1 MLGALLI
8 SAVIFSQTLVN
19 YPLNS
24 NLSPNPAPVVGLNP
38 TLQYFDPP
46 STTPVPNPNHYF
58 GFLNFENSGD
68 FLQFNFDVAANED
81 ITVKVTAGTA
91 VFLSSISG
99 NIQIFCQVGTDLE
112 TKLDEQNLSASGFI
126 DLDNISFS
134 LAVPQAAVPSRIKI
148 RIVGNITSS
157 SGSSID
163 YFGINNISL
172 VKETTSI
179 SVISTKTPAPSF
191 ITHSSSASL
200 AKDTDFG
207 NLLTNEEQVE
217 KTYQIKNTG
226 SRDLK
231 ISSIDIVPN
240 NQGFT
245 ITGPLLTTLTPNQT
259 TTFKVKFAPTDQ
271 GISTA
276 EVAISGNIV
285 PDNPF
290 RFEVKGSGKSCN
302 LSPVPI
308 AEYGFEG
315 TAPTNFPVAPISGN
329 VKVIGNT
336 AANPNPNNLGGR
348 LWPNGNLYSADS
360 STRSWYVR
368 GNDTGEVTFE
378 FGPVDISIQQQ
389 VSINFE
395 VAAFGLTDDSNSG
408 VNDNDYVILQV
419 LNPPST
425 TWIDALTLVGGNN
438 GTRRKYA
445 YGGAETVTKLDTQI
459 YTPVTVNNNNTKQY
473 GKFALNLPTTA
484 LSSTFKFRIK
494 AYTSRT
500 RISGTN
506 YNYNLWLIDNVHI
519 DAGNAKVKTWNGLAW
534 SGTENN
540 LKPSPREKAVF
551 DGNYDFTATDN
562 TTSFTICECEVKSG
576 MLTIP
581 NDKAL
586 TVRNKIVN
594 NALDNNF
601 IIKDGGNLLQE
612 ENSAINTGNI
622 TAQKLFT
629 FTNGSN
635 PINDRKQ
642 YNYVISPVVGQNVK
656 TIYSGT
662 NTAIYFSEASN
673 FFYGSDGS
681 YIPGRGLGLKEP
693 TKASVSTST
702 VTANYVGVPYN
713 GNLQFPLA
721 HTTTQADPTNRGYN
735 LVGNPYPSN
744 LDIENLY
751 DANAAKIGATF
762 YFWDNRGNT
771 AFAQEGSGY
780 SGDNYAKYNAASGTG
795 VGSGTKAIGAPDATR
810 IPNRYVKVGTG
821 FILQALSNAN
831 AQTLNFNNSMRSN
844 DNSGPGF
851 LGKSHQLEE
860 KDRYWLTLKTPSD
873 IEVMNAVVYFA
884 TGSKAVG
891 PEDTKTFGGSDD
903 IFTIVDDQQL
913 TIQGRNQFKSSDII
927 YLGLSLF
934 QAGTHTISIF
944 DQQGVFANGQTIYLK
959 DILTGT
965 ITNLSQGAY
974 SFEASKGEINERFQV
989 IYKPEI
995 FLVTDSVVRE
1005 GVVIYRD
1012 NDKFIIQ
1019 SPKIIASVEV
1029 YDLSGKMI
1037 ADLKSNNR
1045 QAVLDSSFYAKGMYV
1060 LRIKMIDGEL
1070 TNKKIL
1076 KQ

>member
-58 GFLNFENSGD
+58 GFLNFQNTGD

-81 ITVKVTAGTA
+81 ITLKVTAGTA

-148 RIVGNITSS
+148 RIVGNITTS

-179 SVISTKTPAPSF
+179 SVISTKTPTPSF

-207 NLLTNEEQVE
+207 SLLTNEDQVE

-245 ITGPLLTTLTPNQT
+245 ITGPLQTTLTPNQT

-315 TAPTNFPVAPISGN
+315 TAPTNFPVAPVPGGTVKIISG
-329 VKVIGNT
+329 T
-336 AANPNPNNLGGR
+336 SSASTPNLGT
-348 LWPNGNLYSADS
+348 LYPSGNLYSPAS
-360 STRSWYVR
+360 PTRSWYVR

-378 FGPVDISIQQQ
+378 FGPVDISTQQQ

-425 TWIDALTLVGGNN
+425 TWINALTLEGSNN
-438 GTRRKYA
+438 STRRKY
-445 YGGAETVTKLDTQI
+445 GFGATGIVTKLDTQI
-459 YTPVTVNNNNTKQY
+459 YTPVTTFNTNGTKY
-473 GKFALNLPTTA
+473 GKFVLNLPTTA
-484 LSSTFKFRIK
+484 LSSNFKFRIK
-494 AYTSRT
+494 AYTSRSDYSNNPKK
-500 RISGTN
+500 RDH
-506 YNYNLWLIDNVHI
+506 NLWLIDNVYI
-519 DAGNAKVKTWNGLAW
+519 AAGNAKVKTWNGLAW

-540 LKPSPREKAVF
+540 LRPSPREKAVF

-576 MLTIP
+576 TLTIP

-586 TVRNKIVN
+586 TVRNKIIN

-635 PINDRKQ
+635 AVNDRKQ

-744 LDIENLY
+744 LDVDKLY
-751 DANAAKIGATF
+751 ADNSTKIDATF

-771 AFAQEGSGY
+771 IFAQQGSGY
-780 SGDNYAKYNAASGTG
+780 TGNNYAMYNASSGTG
-795 VGSGTKAIGAPDATR
+795 TSIGTVFGTER
-810 IPNRYVKVGTG
+810 IPTKDVKVGAA
-821 FILQALSNAN
+821 FLVQAKSTAN
-831 AQTLNFNNSMRSN
+831 GRTLNFTNAMRSSN
-844 DNSGPGF
+844 NSGPGF
-851 LGKSHQLEE
+851 LGKSAQNEQ
-860 KDRYWLTLKTPSD
+860 KDRYWLTLKTPS
-873 IEVMNAVVYFA
+873 EMEFMNAVVYLPN
-884 TGSKAVG
+884 GSKTIG
-891 PEDTKTFGGSDD
+891 PEDTESVEGSDD
-903 IFTIVDDQQL
+903 IFTIVNNKKL
-913 TIQGRNQFKSSDII
+913 AIQGRDQFENTDVLN
-927 YLGLSLF
+927 LGISLF
-934 QAGTHTISIF
+934 RTGTHTISIYGKE
-944 DQQGVFANGQTIYLK
+944 GVFANGQNIYLK
-959 DILTGT
+959 DKQTGT
-965 ITNLSQGAY
+965 ITNLTEGSY
-974 SFEASKGEINERFQV
+974 TFEANAGESTGRFEI
-989 IYKPEI
+989 IYRPETT
-995 FLVTDSVVRE
+995 LLMDSVLKDR
-1005 GVVIYRD
+1005 VVVYRD
-1012 NDKFIIQ
+1012 SDNFVVQ
-1019 SPKIIASVEV
+1019 SPKTIALVEV
-1029 YDLSGKMI
+1029 YDLSGKLITM
-1037 ADLKSNNR
+1037 LKANNKLVILN
-1045 QAVLDSSFYAKGMYV
+1045 ASFFFKGMYV
-1060 LRIKMIDGEL
+1060 LRIKTIDGEI

>member
-1 MLGALLI
+1 MI

-46 STTPVPNPNHYF
+46 SSTPVPNPNHYF
-58 GFLNFENSGD
+58 GYLNFENSGD

-81 ITVKVTAGTA
+81 ITLKVTAGTA

-245 ITGPLLTTLTPNQT
+245 ITGSLLTTLTPNQT

-315 TAPTNFPVAPISGN
+315 TAPTNFPVAPVPGGN
-329 VKVIGNT
+329 VKIISGT
-336 AANPNPNNLGGR
+336 SSASTPSLGT
-348 LWPNGNLYSADS
+348 LYPSGNLYSS
-360 STRSWYVR
+360 SSANRSWYVR
-368 GNDTGEVTFE
+368 GTETNAVTFE
-378 FGPVDISIQQQ
+378 FGPVDLSAQQQ

-395 VAAFGLTDDSNSG
+395 VAAFATSNSSG
-408 VNDNDYVILQV
+408 VYKSDNVILQIW
-419 LNPPST
+419 NPNLST
-425 TWIDALTLVGGNN
+425 PAWIDALTLEGSNN
-438 GTRRKYA
+438 ISSPRKYA
-445 YGGAETVTKLDTQI
+445 YGAAGTVTKLENDIFT
-459 YTPVTVNNNNTKQY
+459 TFTTNNSGSNSY
-473 GKFALNLPTTA
+473 GKFLLKLPVSVLT
-484 LSSTFKFRIK
+484 SNFKFRIK
-494 AYTSRT
+494 ATTGSNNR
-500 RISGTN
+500 
-506 YNYNLWLIDNVHI
+506 LWLIDNVHI

-540 LKPSPREKAVF
+540 LRPSPREKAVF

-562 TTSFTICECEVKSG
+562 TTSFTVCECEVKSG
-576 MLTIP
+576 TLTIP

-594 NALDNNF
+594 DALDNNF

-612 ENSAINTGNI
+612 ENSAINTGSI

-635 PINDRKQ
+635 PVNDRKQ

-744 LDIENLY
+744 LDVDKLY
-751 DANAAKIGATF
+751 ADNSTKIDATF

-771 AFAQEGSGY
+771 IFAQQGSGY
-780 SGDNYAKYNAASGTG
+780 TGNNYAMYNASSGTG
-795 VGSGTKAIGAPDATR
+795 TSIGTVFGTER
-810 IPNRYVKVGTG
+810 IPTKDVKVGAA
-821 FILQALSNAN
+821 FLVQAKSTAN
-831 AQTLNFNNSMRSN
+831 GRILNFTNAMRSSN
-844 DNSGPGF
+844 NSGPGF
-851 LGKSHQLEE
+851 LGKSPQNEQ
-860 KDRYWLTLKTPSD
+860 KDRYWLTLKTPS
-873 IEVMNAVVYFA
+873 EMEFMNAVVYLPN
-884 TGSKAVG
+884 GSKTIG
-891 PEDTKTFGGSDD
+891 PEDTESVEGSDD
-903 IFTIVDDQQL
+903 IFTIVNNKKL
-913 TIQGRNQFKSSDII
+913 AIQGRDQFENTDVLN
-927 YLGLSLF
+927 LGISLF
-934 QAGTHTISIF
+934 RTGTHTISIYGKE
-944 DQQGVFANGQTIYLK
+944 GVFANGQNIYLK
-959 DILTGT
+959 DKQTGT
-965 ITNLSQGAY
+965 ITNLTEGSY
-974 SFEASKGEINERFQV
+974 TFEANAGESTGRFEI
-989 IYKPEI
+989 IYRQETT
-995 FLVTDSVVRE
+995 LLMDSVVKDR
-1005 GVVIYRD
+1005 VVVYRD
-1012 NDKFIIQ
+1012 SDNFVVQ
-1019 SPKIIASVEV
+1019 SPKTIALVEV
-1029 YDLSGKMI
+1029 YDLSGKLITM
-1037 ADLKSNNR
+1037 LKANNKR
-1045 QAVLDSSFYAKGMYV
+1045 VILNASFFIKGMYV
-1060 LRIKMIDGEL
+1060 LRIKTIDGEI
-1070 TNKKIL
+1070 TNTKII

>member
-134 LAVPQAAVPSRIKI
+134 LAVPQATVPSRIKI

-179 SVISTKTPAPSF
+179 SVISTKTPTPSF
-191 ITHSSSASL
+191 ITHLSSASL

-207 NLLTNEEQVE
+207 SLLTNEEEVE

-245 ITGPLLTTLTPNQT
+245 ITGPLQTTLTPNQT

-271 GISTA
+271 GNSTA

-308 AEYGFEG
+308 ASYGFEG
-315 TAPTNFPVAPISGN
+315 AESGGLPVALISGTA
-329 VKVIGNT
+329 KVIGNT
-336 AANPNPNNLGGR
+336 AANPVPNNLGGR
-348 LWPNGNLYSADS
+348 LYPAGNLFAADS
-360 STRSWYVR
+360 PTRSWYVR
-368 GNDTGEVTFE
+368 GTETNEVTFE
-378 FGPVDISIQQQ
+378 FGGVDLSAQQQ

-395 VAAFGLTDDSNSG
+395 VAAFGKVDNSNG
-408 VNDNDYVILQV
+408 VNNADYVILQV
-419 LNPPST
+419 WNPNLPTPAWINALRLNGSN
-425 TWIDALTLVGGNN
+425 D
-438 GTRRKYA
+438 GTRRQYA
-445 YGGAETVTKLDTQI
+445 FGAAGTVTKLENDI
-459 YTPVTVNNNNTKQY
+459 YTTVSRNNNNGTKY
-473 GKFALNLPTTA
+473 GKFLLNLPTTA
-484 LSSTFKFRIK
+484 LSSDFKFRIK
-494 AYTSRT
+494 AKTGSND
-500 RISGTN
+500 G
-506 YNYNLWLIDNVHI
+506 LWLIDNVYI
-519 DAGNAKVKTWNGLAW
+519 AAGNAKVKTWNGLAW

-562 TTSFTICECEVKSG
+562 TTSFTVCECEVKSG
-576 MLTIP
+576 TLTIP

-601 IIKDGGNLLQE
+601 IIRDGGNLLQE
-612 ENSAINTGNI
+612 ENSAINFGSI

-635 PINDRKQ
+635 AANDRKQ

-702 VTANYVGVPYN
+702 VTGNYVGVPYN

-721 HTTTQADPTNRGYN
+721 YTTTQADPTNRGFN
-735 LVGNPYPSN
+735 FVGNPYPSN

-913 TIQGRNQFKSSDII
+913 TIQGRNQFKSSDVIHI
-927 YLGLSLF
+927 GLSLF

-974 SFEASKGEINERFQV
+974 SFKASKGETNERFQI

-1019 SPKIIASVEV
+1019 SPKIIATVEV